1 MASSYSE
8 VLIPLTIPSPTVLP
22 FPDFPTPSPFFDW
35 VLVWQILIA
44 LDATQ
49 NIAQMASQSDLF
61 SYATDA
67 NISEISYPGDPTLP
81 MHDSS
86 SRSSRSIIK
95 DWDAVSQAVR
105 SHWVLSAR
113 TGQATGWFWAH
124 GYDVQARSKGNESG
138 PHTWL
143 CCHCVQHG
151 VPRPKAYVSSNTRNI
166 EGHLSK
172 AHNIFHPD
180 PSKATRYMQE
190 RPPNQLTLHDLAAK
204 KRKRDDFHD
213 ELVTRF
219 DKTTFQRHIVQW
231 ITDANLSFR
240 VPEHK
245 GLQKVFQYLNPLVH
259 ETSANLTHE
268 TVRVRI
274 IDEFNTYKSRVIH
287 ALSRSPSQVHIAFD
301 GWTSRNRHSFFSI
314 NAFFLDEDTFQPR
327 KIVLGLPNVAIAHTG
342 ENISAAIMEVL
353 DDFGLIA
360 SNKVGCIILDNA
372 ASNEG
377 AVEAIGHKLQWQ
389 NPASRRIRCFG
400 HILHL
405 VAKALLFIKD
415 SNTLEDLDAD
425 DFTEWTKR
433 GPVGKLHNLVVWVNR
448 SNKATAIL
456 RKIQDED
463 PDKSYPGTL
472 DVVLDNGTRWL
483 SQYYMIERAIK
494 LRRYLEELIDIAIQ
508 SSRKFQRPRSTRTQP
523 PSQLPRCL
531 EEANLLSDA
540 DWDALSWFR
549 DILRMFDSC
558 LLRLEGDCQL
568 RVRKGGVE
576 AQYGI
581 IWQVAVAYEFLLS
594 TLEKAKTEATHRVE
608 PSYYSSCV
616 NSAWAKLNKYYTKL
630 DETPIYYAATVLHPG
645 IQWSF
650 LTKAYGE
657 KEEWLFAAR
666 QLIQKLW
673 EEEYRDL
680 AAQWEISS
688 SNLPAAVRAR
698 EYNPFDSF
706 QDELISST
714 RHGHDE
720 ATDELGGGCLQSKT
734 YTQHTTILWNSG
746 LQRDL
751 SIREWRKWR
760 LTSSRSQQWLLSVR
774 GPFLPLVVWFRP
786 RGRA

>member
-327 KIVLGLPNVAIAHTG
+327 KIVLGLLNVAIAHTG
-342 ENISAAIMEVL
+342 ENILAAIIEVL
-353 DDFGLIA
+353 DNFGLIA
-360 SNKVGCIILDNA
+360 SNKVGCIILNNA

-377 AVEAIGHKLQWQ
+377 AVEAIGHKL
-389 NPASRRIRCFG
+389 
-400 HILHL
+400 
-405 VAKALLFIKD
+405 
-415 SNTLEDLDAD
+415 
-425 DFTEWTKR
+425 
-433 GPVGKLHNLVVWVNR
+433 
-448 SNKATAIL
+448 
-456 RKIQDED
+456 
-463 PDKSYPGTL
+463 
-472 DVVLDNGTRWL
+472 
-483 SQYYMIERAIK
+483 
-494 LRRYLEELIDIAIQ
+494 
-508 SSRKFQRPRSTRTQP
+508 
-523 PSQLPRCL
+523 
-531 EEANLLSDA
+531 
-540 DWDALSWFR
+540 
-549 DILRMFDSC
+549 
-558 LLRLEGDCQL
+558 
-568 RVRKGGVE
+568 
-576 AQYGI
+576 
-581 IWQVAVAYEFLLS
+581 
-594 TLEKAKTEATHRVE
+594 
-608 PSYYSSCV
+608 
-616 NSAWAKLNKYYTKL
+616 
-630 DETPIYYAATVLHPG
+630 
-645 IQWSF
+645 
-650 LTKAYGE
+650 
-657 KEEWLFAAR
+657 
-666 QLIQKLW
+666 
-673 EEEYRDL
+673 
-680 AAQWEISS
+680 
-688 SNLPAAVRAR
+688 
-698 EYNPFDSF
+698 
-706 QDELISST
+706 
-714 RHGHDE
+714 
-720 ATDELGGGCLQSKT
+720 
-734 YTQHTTILWNSG
+734 
-746 LQRDL
+746 
-751 SIREWRKWR
+751 
-760 LTSSRSQQWLLSVR
+760 
-774 GPFLPLVVWFRP
+774 
-786 RGRA
+786 